1 MIFADLAAVGVDL
14 EVESA
19 GTLQGASLSG
29 KTFVVTGSLEQY
41 TRDEIHDLI
50 AQHGGRATSSV
61 SKKTDFLVAGQSAGS
76 KLQKAEQL
84 GVKILS
90 EADFSRLLKA

>member
-1 MIFADLAAVGVDL
+1 MAP
-14 EVESA
+14 
-19 GTLQGASLSG
+19 QGASLAG

-50 AQHGGRATSSV
+50 AKHGGRATSSV

-90 EADFSRLLKA
+90 EADFARLLKA